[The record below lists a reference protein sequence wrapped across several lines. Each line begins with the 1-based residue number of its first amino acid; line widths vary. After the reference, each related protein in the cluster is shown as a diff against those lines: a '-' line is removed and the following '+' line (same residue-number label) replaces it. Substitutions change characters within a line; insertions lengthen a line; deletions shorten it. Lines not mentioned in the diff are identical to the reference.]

1 MSPKNPPQKIPKKC
15 ILEENNKITISYDY
29 LAEKFSKE
37 DILNINKGIESIIK
51 QVINNENIRIK
62 NIEV

>member
-1 MSPKNPPQKIPKKC
+1 MSPKIPKKC

-37 DILNINKGIESIIK
+37 DILNINKGIESII
-51 QVINNENIRIK
+51 NNENISIK

>member
-1 MSPKNPPQKIPKKC
+1 MKLFLGGVPKKC
-15 ILEENNKITISYDY
+15 ILEENNKITISYDH

-51 QVINNENIRIK
+51 QVINNENISIK